1 MLLMFARLP
10 RKAGFFLFFIATI
23 FLSFP
28 AYGLDGQC
36 ISVVCFDGSV
46 HACGFDCSALK
57 SGSTGGGGVPQQPQG
72 PSKEE
77 LERQRVESVHDW
89 NDMGAEA
96 YERGDYNSAVSYFQ
110 EALKYDPHNPSLIDN
125 LAAAREKAIA
135 PSGST
140 ISVPAYLSSVST
152 ALELVSV
159 TPALL
164 ILHPSPYVREEAQRQ
179 LVEETLKA
187 VANAAAEMVISENGR
202 AQSLSGLSWDT
213 EAEKAAKLAE
223 AERVSREVE
232 GLRLSAHEEARMKAG
247 ALGAPELS
255 GAGNIDIVPGPAMSQ
270 LIDAS
275 ISGLR

>member
-1 MLLMFARLP
+1 MLLMFACLP
-10 RKAGFFLFFIATI
+10 RKADFFLFFIATI

-46 HACGFDCSALK
+46 HECGFDCSSLR
-57 SGSTGGGGVPQQPQG
+57 SGSTGGGMPQQPQG

-77 LERQRVESVHDW
+77 LERQRVESTHEW
-89 NDMGAEA
+89 NNMGAEA
-96 YERGDYNSAVSYFQ
+96 YERGDYNSAVIYFQ

-125 LAAAREKAIA
+125 LSAAREKAIT
-135 PSGST
+135 PSGSAV
-140 ISVPAYLSSVST
+140 SVPAYLSSVST

-159 TPALL
+159 TPGLL

-179 LVEETLKA
+179 LVEETLKTI
-187 VANAAAEMVISENGR
+187 ANAAAEMVISENSR
-202 AQSLSGLSWDT
+202 ARSLGGLSWDT
-213 EAEKAAKLAE
+213 EAEKAAKLDE

-275 ISGLR
+275 ISGFR